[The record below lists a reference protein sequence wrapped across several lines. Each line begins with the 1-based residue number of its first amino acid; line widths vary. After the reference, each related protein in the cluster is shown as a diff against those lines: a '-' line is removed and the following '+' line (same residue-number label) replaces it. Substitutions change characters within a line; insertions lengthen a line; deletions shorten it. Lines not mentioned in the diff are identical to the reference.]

1 MHVSKEF
8 LMEAVELSLMVALI
22 LISMQLFQ
30 RAVKITD
37 LLEANQE
44 RKISELEEY
53 EIVKYDGLL
62 IDGMTAIGYIKKM
75 IGTYELSVKVVT
87 EKGEFVITDQSEY
100 AELRNIASVKYI
112 SPLTKYRCEIKRDEN
127 EAISEIIIR
136 VEKKEE

>member
-44 RKISELEEY
+44 RKITELEEY
-53 EIVKYDGLL
+53 EIVKYDGLR
-62 IDGMTAIGYIKKM
+62 IDGMTAIGYIKRM
-75 IGTYELSVKVVT
+75 TGTYELPVKVVT

-100 AELRNIASVKYI
+100 AELRNIASAKYI
-112 SPLTKYRCEIKRDEN
+112 SPLTKYRCEIIRDEN